1 MRIIRRRRGPLAA
14 GAAPQTLFHAFREKT
29 MNQALCLSLVAATFT
44 LATPAHAQF
53 AKPEDAYRYRASV
66 MFLQSQ
72 HMGRINAQLKS
83 DKPNLE
89 AIAANA
95 AVLDTINRLFFA
107 AFPEGSD
114 KVANSRAKPEIW
126 KDQAKFKQYADR
138 VNADVSQLLATSKGG
153 DIAAVRTAFQSVGQG
168 CKACHDEFR
177 RD

>member
-1 MRIIRRRRGPLAA
+1 MAVTRSFAEETMKRPLYPVLIAASLALAA
-14 GAAPQTLFHAFREKT
+14 
-29 MNQALCLSLVAATFT
+29 
-44 LATPAHAQF
+44 PAQAQF

-72 HMGRINAQLKS
+72 HLGRINAQLKS

-89 AIAANA
+89 LIAANA

-114 KVANSRAKPEIW
+114 KVANSRAKPDIW
-126 KDQAKFKQYADR
+126 KDQSKFKQYADR
-138 VNADVSQLLATSKGG
+138 VNADVSQLLAASKAG
-153 DIAAVRTAFQSVGQG
+153 DLAAVRASFQSVGQG
-168 CKACHDEFR
+168 CKACHDDFR